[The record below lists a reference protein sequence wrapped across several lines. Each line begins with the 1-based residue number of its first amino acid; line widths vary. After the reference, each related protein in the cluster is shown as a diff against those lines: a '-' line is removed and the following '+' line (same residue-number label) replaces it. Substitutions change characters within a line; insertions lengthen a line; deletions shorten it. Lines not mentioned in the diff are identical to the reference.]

1 MKILFPLS
9 GCWIYGINMLEE
21 ISSSCYSKN
30 TWGEEW
36 KSQGEE
42 WKSRG
47 QEYKFGMSLGI
58 DRLSFVFT

>member
-21 ISSSCYSKN
+21 ISNSCYSKN

-36 KSQGEE
+36 KSRGEE
-42 WKSRG
+42 SKSRG
-47 QEYKFGMSLGI
+47 QEYKFLSS
-58 DRLSFVFT
+58 RLQRE